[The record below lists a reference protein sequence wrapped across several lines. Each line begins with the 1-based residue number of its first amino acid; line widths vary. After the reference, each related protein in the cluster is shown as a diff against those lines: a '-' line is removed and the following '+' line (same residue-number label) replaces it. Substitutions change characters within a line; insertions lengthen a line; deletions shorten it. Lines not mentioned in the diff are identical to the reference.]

1 MQQPK
6 ALVASEGYHD
16 QHSYEQNIYEI
27 GDNRGIYAV
36 DEYMD
41 VVDIWDFIMWPQYIN
56 TYKWNLN
63 MTVAARSS
71 LHDEF

>member
-16 QHSYEQNIYEI
+16 QQSYEQNSYEI
-27 GDNRGIYAV
+27 GNNTGNYAV
-36 DEYMD
+36 NEYID

-56 TYKWNLN
+56 AYK
-63 MTVAARSS
+63 
-71 LHDEF
+71 